1 MSDELDRKLQQLAHE
16 QAETARAP
24 LDWTAV
30 SERAN
35 QTPTAGHA
43 RRWLAAAAAA
53 VLIVAGVAV
62 IALVRGDGSDTASPA
77 TLPAGP
83 DSSDPVA
90 PRSPDVSRFCDV
102 YAANLEERP
111 EDYVG
116 SSEHL
121 SDIDTLLDAA
131 PPEIATDVATF
142 RDFVASG
149 AIDTDSDPDSNLTT
163 NWPPE
168 VQLAIDAIQDF
179 ATANCG
185 TSSQTSDEAGS
196 PSTSEIET
204 TDDGTCLASNAAR
217 ICATD
222 SNGAIEVTA
231 SGLQPGTEFSFVAD
245 GVPEASYPVGPDGS
259 IANVGLMVPEDI
271 PVVLTISAT
280 DADGQ
285 PLQGQIVA
293 RR

>member
-24 LDWTAV
+24 LEWTAV

-35 QTPTAGHA
+35 QTPTERHV
-43 RRWLAAAAAA
+43 RRWPAAAAAA
-53 VLIVAGVAV
+53 VLVIAGVAV
-62 IALVRGDGSDTASPA
+62 IALVRGDGPDTASPA

-83 DSSDPVA
+83 DSSDPTA
-90 PRSPDVSRFCDV
+90 PRSPDASQFCDV
-102 YAANLEERP
+102 YAANLAERP

-121 SDIDTLLDAA
+121 SDIDTLLDVA
-131 PPEIATDVATF
+131 PPGIAPDVTTF

-149 AIDTDSDPDSNLTT
+149 AIDTDSDPDSNLTA
-163 NWPPE
+163 NWPSE
-168 VQLAIDAIQDF
+168 VRLAIDAIQDF

-204 TDDGTCLASNAAR
+204 SDGGTCIASAAAQ

-222 SNGAIEVTA
+222 SSGAIEVTA

-259 IANVGLMVPEDI
+259 IANVGLMVPEGI
-271 PVVLTISAT
+271 SVVLTVSAT

-285 PLQGQIVA
+285 PIQGQIVA